1 MRCRLLPSSCRLT
14 SDSADAQ
21 ESLSA
26 ELERSKASV
35 ARLLKER
42 DDLEDKLKQVGKE
55 LKQAINEKSVQVGN
69 LLWAMCC
76 GARCIISGLCV
87 AWPQMIDQIFEA
99 DATPVVYHTK
109 AAWTTSSCL
118 LVLRPYSMLISAALL
133 LVFIAATGH
142 PTARPEPHACS
153 PE

>member
-1 MRCRLLPSSCRLT
+1 LT

-55 LKQAINEKSVQVGN
+55 LKQAINEKSVQVG
-69 LLWAMCC
+69 
-76 GARCIISGLCV
+76 
-87 AWPQMIDQIFEA
+87 
-99 DATPVVYHTK
+99 
-109 AAWTTSSCL
+109 
-118 LVLRPYSMLISAALL
+118 
-133 LVFIAATGH
+133 
-142 PTARPEPHACS
+142 
-153 PE
+153 